1 MLILSQYRDTA
12 SKIAQI
18 RHFLN
23 VNLNYHIMKQTLLFT
38 VLAMLAAACH
48 VEEAAAY
55 NEGFRQPGYV
65 FYLGAT
71 ETAKLEFIDPS
82 LENEPNLTFS
92 SSNEDVVSFNGL
104 DMILKGAG
112 EALITASYSA
122 YQSFSVGVKVID
134 PKQDNDLYVR
144 MKSGESLSDGDEGV
158 IISKFNSTTSIYKY
172 ALLYKSSGTTA
183 SANQYDTFGDGEISF
198 FCKSNAT
205 GWPNGAILTF
215 NHNAGDNTYK
225 ITNEK
230 GYLQPQPKQPNMQF
244 GADGDN
250 AKASIEFDDD
260 NYVKICYGFGS
271 WKNAK
276 DYFITL
282 NNTSS
287 GSQIFKYAK
296 ISNTNLPIELY
307 VKKSVKFEAP
317 EASVMEACIDGNV
330 KYGSDNENIKLSD
343 GEHKLT
349 FTVPEGVRLY
359 YKFVSNGDSQQMSPM
374 ADTPEWTRYDAGT
387 EIPVTSTSGSIEY
400 YAESHGLQSSH
411 VTKIFTIATGMSNLE
426 IGNGSEETP
435 VYFDLNGYRVNES
448 AIMPGIYIKKTGHK
462 TEKIVK

>member
-1 MLILSQYRDTA
+1 MLILSQYRDTE

-158 IISKFNSTTSIYKY
+158 ILSKYQTGTLTNY
-172 ALLYKSSGTTA
+172 ALLLYNGSGKDVRTMGVN
-183 SANQYDTFGDGEISF
+183 SYGDGECSF
-198 FCKSNAT
+198 FCTENSN
-205 GWPNGAILTF
+205 GWQKDAILCFYTSDGG
-215 NHNAGDNTYK
+215 NSYK
-225 ITNEK
+225 ITNNK
-230 GYLQPQPKQPNMQF
+230 TYLQPDMKF

-250 AKASIEFDDD
+250 AKATIEFDDD
-260 NYVKICYGFGS
+260 NYAKIHYGFGS
-271 WKNAK
+271 NKNEE
-276 DYFITL
+276 YFVTL
-282 NNTSS
+282 KSS
-287 GSQIFKYAK
+287 RFRYAK
-296 ISNTNLPIELY
+296 INLPIELY
-307 VKKSVKFEAP
+307 VRKSVKFEAP
-317 EASVMEACIDGNV
+317 EASVVEACVDGNV
-330 KYGSDNENIKLSD
+330 KYGADNENIKLSD

-349 FTVPEGVRLY
+349 FTVPEGVKLY
-359 YKFVSNGDSQQMSPM
+359 YKFVSNEDSQQISPM
-374 ADTPEWTRYDAGT
+374 AETPEWSRYAAGT
-387 EIPVTSTSGSIEY
+387 EIPVTNTSGSIEY

-411 VTKIFTIATGMSNLE
+411 VTKTFTVSTGMSNLE
-426 IGNGSEETP
+426 IGNGSDDIP
-435 VYFDLNGYRVNES
+435 VYFDLNGSRVNES
-448 AIMPGIYIKKTGHK
+448 GIMPGIYIKKTGHK